1 MAAPDFKP
9 VEAVQAAAIARR
21 YYLED
26 RSKQDIAEEFGI
38 SRFRVARSLARARQ
52 TGLVHIE
59 IRLPAAI
66 EPDLS
71 DRLRRAFG
79 LHHAIVVI
87 TPDESAAL
95 LREHLGEIG
104 ARLLTEIVVEG
115 DVLGISWG
123 RTLNSMTAAL
133 QSLARCTVVQLTG
146 AIGSADVLQ
155 SSIEMVRRVAAV
167 SGGPAFPIYAPLIV
181 DTAEAADAIR
191 RQPQVAAAIRLFD
204 GITKAVVAIGSWEP
218 SDSQLRDG
226 VDEFEREHLRSLGVR
241 AEVCSTLVGDDGH
254 VVAADLTVRSIA
266 ISGDQL
272 RRVPEVIAVAG
283 GRAKTAAIRAV
294 LAGGFVTSLV
304 TDATVA
310 TELLSD
316 VAPGADARPAR
327 QPLRLAPP

>member
-133 QSLARCTVVQLTG
+133 HSLARCTVVQLTG

-191 RQPQVAAAIRLFD
+191 RQPQVAEAIRLFD

-218 SDSQLRDG
+218 PDSQLRDG
-226 VDEFEREHLRSLGVR
+226 VDEFEREQLRSLGVC
-241 AEVCSTLVGDDGH
+241 AEVCSTLVADDGH
-254 VVAADLTVRSIA
+254 VVEADLTVRSIA
-266 ISGDQL
+266 ISGEQL
-272 RRVPEVIAVAG
+272 RRIPEVIAVAG

-310 TELLSD
+310 TELLSG

-327 QPLRLAPP
+327 QPSPVAPP

>member
-9 VEAVQAAAIARR
+9 LEAVQAAAIARR

-26 RSKQDIAEEFGI
+26 RSKKEIAEEFGI
-38 SRFRVARSLARARQ
+38 SRFRVARTLARARE

-59 IRLPAAI
+59 IRLPAAL

-87 TPDESAAL
+87 TADESPAL
-95 LREHLGEIG
+95 QRDHLGAI
-104 ARLLTEIVVEG
+104 AASLLSEIVVEG
-115 DVLGISWG
+115 DVLGIAWG
-123 RTLNSMTAAL
+123 RTLNSMTDAL

-146 AIGSADVLQ
+146 ATGSADVLQ
-155 SSIEMVRRVAAV
+155 NSIEMVRRVAAV
-167 SGGPAFPIYAPLIV
+167 TGGPAYPIYAPLIV
-181 DTAEAADAIR
+181 DTAEAAEAIR
-191 RQPQVAAAIRLFD
+191 RQPQVAEAIRLFD

-218 SDSQLRDG
+218 PDSQLRDG
-226 VDEFEREHLRSLGVR
+226 VEESEREHLRSLGVR
-241 AEVCSTLVGDDGH
+241 AEVCSTLVDDDGH
-254 VVAADLTVRSIA
+254 VVEADLTVRSIA

-272 RRVPEVIAVAG
+272 RRIPEVIAVAG

-310 TELLSD
+310 TELLNGL
-316 VAPGADARPAR
+316 APGADARPTR
-327 QPLRLAPP
+327 RPSP

>member
-1 MAAPDFKP
+1 MSRLSRLARMAAHDFKP
-9 VEAVQAAAIARR
+9 VEAAAIARR
-21 YYLED
+21 YYLDD
-26 RSKQDIAEEFGI
+26 RSKKEIADEFGI
-38 SRFRVARSLARARQ
+38 SRFKVARTLARARE

-59 IRLPAAI
+59 IRMPAALD
-66 EPDLS
+66 PDLS

-133 QSLARCTVVQLTG
+133 HSLARCTVVQLTG

-167 SGGPAFPIYAPLIV
+167 SGGPAYPIYAPLIV
-181 DTAEAADAIR
+181 DTAEAAEAIR
-191 RQPQVAAAIRLFD
+191 RQPQVAEAIRLFD

-218 SDSQLRDG
+218 PDRK
-226 VDEFEREHLRSLGVR
+226 
-241 AEVCSTLVGDDGH
+241 STRLNSSHDQ
-254 VVAADLTVRSIA
+254 
-266 ISGDQL
+266 ISY
-272 RRVPEVIAVAG
+272 AVFCLKKKKKKKFTTTET
-283 GRAKTAAIRAV
+283 KT
-294 LAGGFVTSLV
+294 TKNK
-304 TDATVA
+304 TT
-310 TELLSD
+310 T
-316 VAPGADARPAR
+316 
-327 QPLRLAPP
+327 

>member
-191 RQPQVAAAIRLFD
+191 RQPQVAEAIRLFD

-218 SDSQLRDG
+218 PDSQLRDG
-226 VDEFEREHLRSLGVR
+226 R
-241 AEVCSTLVGDDGH
+241 
-254 VVAADLTVRSIA
+254 I
-266 ISGDQL
+266 
-272 RRVPEVIAVAG
+272 PEVIAVAG

-294 LAGGFVTSLV
+294 LAGSFVTSLV

-310 TELLSD
+310 TELLNG
-316 VAPGADARPAR
+316 VAPETDARPAR
-327 QPLRLAPP
+327 QPSPVAPP